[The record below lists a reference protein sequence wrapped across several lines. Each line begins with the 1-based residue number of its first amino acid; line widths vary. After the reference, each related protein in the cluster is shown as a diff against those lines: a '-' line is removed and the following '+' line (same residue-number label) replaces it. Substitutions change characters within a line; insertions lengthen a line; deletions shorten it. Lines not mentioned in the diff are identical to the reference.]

1 MSTSSVDARLRL
13 SAIHSMSCRTP
24 SLGLLAG
31 PRSVRP
37 VAQTRTKVVSDAK
50 QPSRRPEPRR
60 AKCCGAHG
68 EALCF
73 GLHCNMSVAHQHR
86 VSLGSESTMQGGP
99 DGGSSPVADPNQA
112 LRGIAGGAFFPESVP
127 TLGLILSRGM
137 GRDNEAGMRLNIS
150 QNSPENSPEIR
161 AAQWGRYGAEAG

>member
-1 MSTSSVDARLRL
+1 
-13 SAIHSMSCRTP
+13 
-24 SLGLLAG
+24 
-31 PRSVRP
+31 
-37 VAQTRTKVVSDAK
+37 
-50 QPSRRPEPRR
+50 
-60 AKCCGAHG
+60 
-68 EALCF
+68 
-73 GLHCNMSVAHQHR
+73 
-86 VSLGSESTMQGGP
+86 MQGGP

-112 LRGIAGGAFFPESVP
+112 LRGIAGGAFFSESVP